1 MVTMTNHIHSYSLQA
16 FPTEKILKE
25 FKPVRGF
32 VARGAIELPP
42 GQEELLRIAK
52 RNRKDDELGWQD
64 PTVLPDVRPLF
75 DAIAERL
82 GYDPALLAEGKG
94 DTGKPGHDWFTYGH
108 NSGFPLLIRWKP
120 GQGNLLL
127 SIAVT
132 PSQHDSVLI
141 VSVLADEAGRDTLL
155 QVADV
160 LQGIEVTSDQ
170 PETIDITVGDTL
182 QKVKIAS
189 LGQGTTW
196 FVDCPQILFGLPE
209 NRQLNALRRRELER
223 LAFSLPLTIKTP
235 EEIQKERSHW
245 TDFRPPGPNE
255 LRIERFLETT
265 LVFGPDEPL
274 SESII
279 KEVYRESCDLAGSA
293 MSFAM
298 DEALGAKNCGEVR
311 ASQQLIWKEKM
322 DVEAT
327 ERRNKLH
334 REANGVEYSGRKRE
348 IRRVSLGADVRV
360 TPSDILRDTRPVAK
374 MSGGDLDT
382 SVDLLENLFREIAR
396 LSDANC
402 VSVIEN
408 QRQKPKLSIK
418 GEAILPPLAKQYEDT
433 VIEYRRVEDLKSPYA
448 SAHRGLPVRVDKRL
462 IVWRD
467 GDTQAL
473 AADFF
478 HLPATKDTHVTNLQR
493 VPIPKN

>member
-1 MVTMTNHIHSYSLQA
+1 MVTMTPHIHSYSLQA

-42 GQEELLRIAK
+42 GQEELVRIAR

-64 PTVLPDVRPLF
+64 PAVLPDVRPLF

-94 DTGKPGHDWFTYGH
+94 ETGKPGHDWFTYGH
-108 NSGFPLLIRWKP
+108 QGGCPLLIRWKP

-132 PSQHDSVLI
+132 PSHHDNVLI
-141 VSVLADEAGRDTLL
+141 VSALADEAGQDTLL
-155 QVADV
+155 KVADV
-160 LQGIEVTSDQ
+160 LQSIETASEH

-182 QKVKIAS
+182 QKVKIGS
-189 LGQGTTW
+189 HGQSFGW
-196 FVDCPQILFGLPE
+196 FTDCPRILFSLPE
-209 NRQLNALRRRELER
+209 DCQLNALRRRELER
-223 LAFSLPLTIKTP
+223 LAFSLPIIVDTP
-235 EEIQKERSHW
+235 EEIYKERSHW
-245 TDFRPPGPNE
+245 PEFRPPGPNV
-255 LRIERFLETT
+255 LRIEHFLETT

-279 KEVYRESCDLAGSA
+279 KEIYRESCDLAGSA

-298 DEALGAKNCGEVR
+298 DEALGAKNCGEVKQ
-311 ASQQLIWKEKM
+311 AQQLIWKEKL

-327 ERRNKLH
+327 ERRNKL
-334 REANGVEYSGRKRE
+334 RSEANGVEHGGRKRE

-382 SVDLLENLFREIAR
+382 SVDLLENLFSEIAR
-396 LSDANC
+396 LSEPSGIFQDKR
-402 VSVIEN
+402 S
-408 QRQKPKLSIK
+408 KPKLSIK

-493 VPIPKN
+493 VPIPKS

>member
-1 MVTMTNHIHSYSLQA
+1 MTKLIQPYSLQA

-25 FKPVRGF
+25 FKPVRGL

-42 GQEELLRIAK
+42 GQEELLRITK
-52 RNRKDDELGWQD
+52 RNRKDDELGWQE
-64 PTVLPDVRPLF
+64 PAVLPDVRPLF
-75 DAIAERL
+75 EAIAERM

-94 DTGKPGHDWFTYGH
+94 ETGKPGHDWLTYG
-108 NSGFPLLIRWKP
+108 NNDGCPLLIRWKP

-132 PSQHDSVLI
+132 PSYHDPDLV
-141 VSVLADEAGRDTLL
+141 VSALADEAGHETLL

-160 LQGIEVTSDQ
+160 IQSIEASHDQ

-182 QKVKIAS
+182 QKVKIATLHES
-189 LGQGTTW
+189 TGW
-196 FVDCPQILFGLPE
+196 FVDCPRIVFCLPE
-209 NRQLNALRRRELER
+209 DRQLNSIRRRELER
-223 LAFSLPLTIKTP
+223 LAFSLPLIIGTA
-235 EEIQKERSHW
+235 EEIRQRNSYRS
-245 TDFRPPGPNE
+245 DYLPLAPNV
-255 LRIERFLETT
+255 LRIERIFGTT
-265 LVFGPDEPL
+265 LDFKADEPL

-279 KEVYRESCDLAGSA
+279 KEIYRESCDLAGSA
-293 MSFAM
+293 FSFAM

-311 ASQQLIWKEKM
+311 ESRQLIWKEKL
-322 DVEAT
+322 DAVAT
-327 ERRNKLH
+327 ERRMKLNM
-334 REANGVEYSGRKRE
+334 EANGVEKIGQRGE
-348 IRRVSLGADVRV
+348 IRRISLGADVRV

-374 MSGGDLDT
+374 MSGGDLGL
-382 SVDLLENLFREIAR
+382 SVDLLENLFSEIHR
-396 LSDANC
+396 LSDERG
-402 VSVIEN
+402 IIQH
-408 QRQKPKLSIK
+408 QRMKPKLPIK
-418 GEAILPPLAKQYEDT
+418 GEAILPPLTKQYEDT
-433 VIEYRRVEDLKSPYA
+433 VVEYRRVEDLKSPYT

-493 VPIPKN
+493 VPIPKT

>member
-16 FPTEKILKE
+16 FPTEKILKD

-64 PTVLPDVRPLF
+64 PVVLPDVRPLF

-82 GYDPALLAEGKG
+82 GYDPALLAKGKG

-108 NSGFPLLIRWKP
+108 NGGFPLLIRWKT
-120 GQGNLLL
+120 GEGTLLL

-132 PSQHDSVLI
+132 PSHHDNVLI
-141 VSVLADEAGRDTLL
+141 ISVLADEAGRATLL

-160 LQGIEVTSDQ
+160 LQGIEVTSEQ

-189 LGQGTTW
+189 LHDSTGW
-196 FVDCPQILFGLPE
+196 FTDCPRILFCLPE
-209 NRQLNALRRRELER
+209 DRQLNAMRRRELER
-223 LAFSLPLTIKTP
+223 LAFSLPLTVGTA
-235 EEIQKERSHW
+235 EEIHQKLHHLS
-245 TDFRPPGPNE
+245 DFRPLAPNE
-255 LRIERFLETT
+255 LRIAHIFETT
-265 LVFGPDEPL
+265 LDFGVEEPL

-279 KEVYRESCDLAGSA
+279 KEIYRESCDLAGSA

-298 DEALGAKNCGEVR
+298 DEALGAKSCGEVKE
-311 ASQQLIWKEKM
+311 SQGLIWKEKL

-327 ERRNKLH
+327 ERRNKL
-334 REANGVEYSGRKRE
+334 RSEANGVEYGGRKRE

-382 SVDLLENLFREIAR
+382 SIDLLENLFSEIAR
-396 LSDANC
+396 LSEPTGIFRDKRC
-402 VSVIEN
+402 
-408 QRQKPKLSIK
+408 KPKLSIK

-493 VPIPKN
+493 VPIPKS

>member
-1 MVTMTNHIHSYSLQA
+1 MVTMTTHIHSYSLQA
-16 FPTEKILKE
+16 FPTEKTLKE

-42 GQEELLRIAK
+42 GQDELLRIAK

-64 PTVLPDVRPLF
+64 PVVLPDIRPLF

-108 NSGFPLLIRWKP
+108 QGGCPLLIRWKP

-132 PSQHDSVLI
+132 PSPYSVLI
-141 VSVLADEAGRDTLL
+141 VSALADEAGQDTLL

-160 LQGIEVTSDQ
+160 LQSIEAASEQTE
-170 PETIDITVGDTL
+170 PIDITVGDTL

-189 LGQGTTW
+189 LGQSTTW
-196 FVDCPQILFGLPE
+196 FLDCPQILFGLPE

-265 LVFGPDEPL
+265 FDFGPDEPI

-279 KEVYRESCDLAGSA
+279 KEIYRESCDLAGSA

-298 DEALGAKNCGEVR
+298 DEALGAKNCGEVM
-311 ASQQLIWKEKM
+311 ASQQLIWKEKL

-334 REANGVEYSGRKRE
+334 KEANGVEYGGRKRE
-348 IRRVSLGADVRV
+348 IRRLSLGADVRI

-382 SVDLLENLFREIAR
+382 SVDLLENLFSEISR
-396 LSDANC
+396 LSEPRGMFTDERN
-402 VSVIEN
+402 
-408 QRQKPKLSIK
+408 KPKLSIK
-418 GEAILPPLAKQYEDT
+418 GEAILPPLTKQYEDT
-433 VIEYRRVEDLKSPYA
+433 VIEYRRIEDLKSPYA

-462 IVWRD
+462 IVWRN

-493 VPIPKN
+493 VPIPKD

>member
-1 MVTMTNHIHSYSLQA
+1 MVTMTPHIHSYSLQA

-52 RNRKDDELGWQD
+52 RNRKDDELGWQE
-64 PTVLPDVRPLF
+64 PAVLPDVRPLF

-94 DTGKPGHDWFTYGH
+94 ETGRPGHDWFTYGH
-108 NSGFPLLIRWKP
+108 NGGLPLLIRWKP

-132 PSQHDSVLI
+132 PSHHDNVLI

-160 LQGIEVTSDQ
+160 LQSIEATSEQ

-182 QKVKIAS
+182 QKVKVAS
-189 LGQGTTW
+189 HGDSTGW
-196 FVDCPQILFGLPE
+196 FSDCPRIIFCLPE
-209 NRQLNALRRRELER
+209 DRQLNALRRRELER
-223 LAFSLPLTIKTP
+223 LAFSLPLIVDTP
-235 EEIQKERSHW
+235 EEILKERSHW
-245 TDFRPPGPNE
+245 PDFRPPSPNE
-255 LRIERFLETT
+255 LRIEHFLGTT
-265 LVFGPDEPL
+265 LDFGPDEPI

-279 KEVYRESCDLAGSA
+279 KEIYRESRDLAGSA

-298 DEALGAKNCGEVR
+298 DEALGAKNCGEVGE
-311 ASQQLIWKEKM
+311 SQRLIWKEKL

-327 ERRNKLH
+327 ERRHKL
-334 REANGVEYSGRKRE
+334 RMEANGVEHGGRKRE

-382 SVDLLENLFREIAR
+382 SVDLLENLFSEIAR
-396 LSDANC
+396 LSEPTGI
-402 VSVIEN
+402 IEH
-408 QRQKPKLSIK
+408 QRLKPKLPIK

-433 VIEYRRVEDLKSPYA
+433 VIEYRRIEELKSPYA